1 MYSSK
6 NYSTQEIK
14 DLCLASLDSSKA
26 LNIFSID
33 VHKHSSITD
42 EMVITTGTSTRHV
55 SAVAD
60 RLVEY
65 LLKHDIHGVEVSGQQ
80 EGKWVIVD
88 VGVVMVHI
96 MLEVERARY
105 QLENLY
111 RCMAAGMSEEEAS

>member
-1 MYSSK
+1 MH
-6 NYSTQEIK
+6 E
-14 DLCLASLDSSKA
+14 
-26 LNIFSID
+26 
-33 VHKHSSITD
+33 HSSITD

-55 SAVAD
+55 SAMAD

-65 LLKHDIHGVEVSGQQ
+65 LLKYDIHGVEVSGQQ

-96 MLEVERARY
+96 MLETERQRY

-111 RCMAAGMSEEEAS
+111 RCMAAGISEDE